1 MLLHGAISASSTVPS
16 TSSVL
21 PAPSLPRHSFA
32 KAGSSLVVS
41 GERDPQTV
49 AYETEMVAFF
59 VDAAELLGV
68 PKSVAAI
75 YGIVFASPEP
85 LSFSEIEERLAVSK
99 GSVSQG
105 LRVLREVGAIKEA
118 SVSEIPS
125 APASPSTSGSVSRT
139 PNSQLR
145 SPKTARGLQSFE
157 PDMELRKLIKHF
169 LESRLQSQLET
180 SRGRLQ
186 QLEANIPTA
195 NPEHAARLRDRTK
208 YLASWNKKA
217 RALMPIA
224 KTFLKLS

>member
-16 TSSVL
+16 PSSVL
-21 PAPSLPRHSFA
+21 PAPSLPRHSLA

-41 GERDPQTV
+41 GDRDPETV
-49 AYETEMVAFF
+49 AFETEMVAFF

-85 LSFSEIEERLAVSK
+85 LSFSEIEERLVVSK

-118 SVSEIPS
+118 SVSEVS
-125 APASPSTSGSVSRT
+125 ASNSESQTS
-139 PNSQLR
+139 NSDLQ
-145 SPKTARGLQSFE
+145 SPKSVRAYKGRDRFV
-157 PDMELRKLIKHF
+157 PDMELRKLVKHF
-169 LESRLQSQLET
+169 LETRLQSQLE
-180 SRGRLQ
+180 SGSGRLE

-195 NPEHAARLRDRTK
+195 NPEYAALLRDRTK
-208 YLASWNKKA
+208 YLSSWNKKA

>member
-1 MLLHGAISASSTVPS
+1 MAFES
-16 TSSVL
+16 
-21 PAPSLPRHSFA
+21 
-32 KAGSSLVVS
+32 
-41 GERDPQTV
+41 
-49 AYETEMVAFF
+49 EMVAFF

-85 LSFSEIEERLAVSK
+85 LSFSEIEARLAISK

-105 LRVLREVGAIKEA
+105 LRVLREIGAIKE
-118 SVSEIPS
+118 
-125 APASPSTSGSVSRT
+125 
-139 PNSQLR
+139 SQGLQL
-145 SPKTARGLQSFE
+145 KARGSQSYE

-169 LESRLQSQLET
+169 LESRLQSQLES

-186 QLEANIPTA
+186 QLESKIPTA
-195 NPEHAARLRDRTK
+195 NAEQAVRLRDRTK
-208 YLASWNKKA
+208 YLTSWNKKA

>member
-1 MLLHGAISASSTVPS
+1 
-16 TSSVL
+16 
-21 PAPSLPRHSFA
+21 
-32 KAGSSLVVS
+32 
-41 GERDPQTV
+41 
-49 AYETEMVAFF
+49 MVAFF

-85 LSFSEIEERLAVSK
+85 LSFSEIEERLAISK

-118 SVSEIPS
+118 SVSDVS
-125 APASPSTSGSVSRT
+125 APNSESQT
-139 PNSQLR
+139 PNSDLR
-145 SPKTARGLQSFE
+145 TPIAARTGKGRDRFE
-157 PDMELRKLIKHF
+157 PDMEMRKLIKHF
-169 LESRLQSQLET
+169 LETRLQSQLEAG
-180 SRGRLQ
+180 SGRLQ
-186 QLEANIPTA
+186 QLEASIPTA
-195 NPEHAARLRDRTK
+195 NPEHAERLRDRTK

>member
-1 MLLHGAISASSTVPS
+1 MLARDRSSE
-16 TSSVL
+16 
-21 PAPSLPRHSFA
+21 
-32 KAGSSLVVS
+32 VV
-41 GERDPQTV
+41 
-49 AYETEMVAFF
+49 AFETEMVAFF

-85 LSFSEIEERLAVSK
+85 LSFSEIEERLAISK

-105 LRVLREVGAIKEA
+105 LRVLREIGAIKEA
-118 SVSEIPS
+118 SVSEVS
-125 APASPSTSGSVSRT
+125 APNSESQRVLRSPAERDEGGT

-145 SPKTARGLQSFE
+145 SPKTARGLQSYE